1 MDITSSA
8 CEAHFWMKNTIEKA
22 NRGSQKAQW
31 AVAKVELLPGVNIQI
46 LLADHELIRW
56 KNKDPPSQKKQK
68 TTSTRVN
75 FDFCST
81 RNRNVTPQLLILYSY
96 WRCTINNSNDS
107 REKWLIT
114 QRFLSASLWKKDW
127 ENIQGKALTLFFD
140 TLCILQLSVLFQTSA
155 ISHFLMIFRNIGGSI
170 FWVLWALFSVVSKE
184 YSCLQQK

>member
-56 KNKDPPSQKKQK
+56 KNKDPLSQKKQK

-127 ENIQGKALTLFFD
+127 ENIQGKTLILFFD
-140 TLCILQLSVLFQTSA
+140 TLCILRLYSLPDICNFTFLNDFPKYWWFNILGALGSLFCS
-155 ISHFLMIFRNIGGSI
+155 
-170 FWVLWALFSVVSKE
+170 VSKE